1 MGQKINP
8 ISLRLNINR
17 NFDSSWF
24 KESSTKYN
32 RLLHQD
38 LKIREYLKSLFDS
51 VGIKT
56 GRINFRVFPKKV
68 ILYYFFHQPN
78 SERFRGHSREWAS
91 ASHHRLGGAQ
101 RNPET
106 SQRSFQSFPESESL
120 KKTVFDNQS
129 LEYIFAKPNVSF
141 IGEATE
147 ATVLDLPSSRSIT
160 SSSVGPSTFNKVKL
174 QRNTTAK
181 PVQFPEYAVNKLSR
195 FELFKKKLFLNIFL
209 SRYFLT
215 SRTNSSQNTNI
226 FYTKQYLKHS
236 FDFLKNSLISNQ
248 GAATSI
254 HLANLR
260 TTFEIDQSMNQVELR
275 LENQIKELNA
285 HVPYTK
291 TLKAASQVS
300 AMHDRR
306 SSNMVN
312 PGLGQSYVF
321 GSAVHDHG
329 EATKSSV
336 VSQNF
341 SNYQQFPQIGGE
353 SVAQSLINVKENSR
367 CLKNIEKI
375 LSKNFKSC
383 ALIIPL
389 KVNSRFQSAQFICE
403 YVCQRLQENIS
414 FRQIFK
420 QLLQDLRDQRS
431 KKASWQSPL
440 AKLVKMPENGSN
452 VVSAKPNTYKAEQ
465 EFNEPES
472 FIKGIRV
479 LCSGRLNGVEMART
493 ESKKFGQ
500 TSLHVFSSQIDYAS
514 ENAYTLYGLIGVKV
528 WLCFR
533 E

>member
-78 SERFRGHSREWAS
+78 FERFRGHSREWAA
-91 ASHHRLGGAQ
+91 ASHDFRSPQ
-101 RNPET
+101 T
-106 SQRSFQSFPESESL
+106 SQRSFQSFLESESL
-120 KKTVFDNQS
+120 TKSVFNNQS
-129 LEYIFAKPNVSF
+129 LEYIFAKPKVSF
-141 IGEATE
+141 IGEAR
-147 ATVLDLPSSRSIT
+147 VLDLPSFRSIT

-181 PVQFPEYAVNKLSR
+181 PVKFPEYVVSKVSMV
-195 FELFKKKLFLNIFL
+195 EVFKKKLFLNIFL

-236 FDFLKNSLISNQ
+236 FDFLKNSLVSNQ
-248 GAATSI
+248 GAATPI
-254 HLANLR
+254 HLANLQ
-260 TTFEIDQSMNQVELR
+260 TTFEIDQSMDQVKLK

-285 HVPYTK
+285 HLPFTK
-291 TLKAASQVS
+291 TLKAASPC
-300 AMHDRR
+300 
-306 SSNMVN
+306 NIVN
-312 PGLGQSYVF
+312 PGLGQSYVC
-321 GSAVHDHG
+321 GSDVHYPQS
-329 EATKSSV
+329 KSSV

-353 SVAQSLINVKENSR
+353 SVAPSLINVKENSR

-431 KKASWQSPL
+431 NKASWQSPL
-440 AKLVKMPENGSN
+440 VKLVKIPENGSN